1 MANTERE
8 KEDLL
13 ALRKKIFILGYKGG
27 MAHLASC
34 YSSLEMIYA
43 LYLKGILQYD
53 PENPRWKDRDRFILS
68 KGHAGL
74 ALYTVMMKAGLIEE
88 KVLDTYLQEE
98 SLIGGEPC
106 MRDSTW
112 VEATTGSLGHGLS
125 MGLGI
130 AMALKMDH
138 SPAKVYVMLG
148 DGECEEGTVWEAV
161 MMAPAFGLDNL
172 VAILDCNEIQ
182 KMDFVKKT
190 IGETRWAQ
198 RWEAFGWEVK
208 EIDGHDME
216 DFKRAIEEPVTS
228 DKPRLLIAHTVK
240 GKGIS
245 IMENNPNWHFKLPGR
260 KELKVFKEELGISDS
275 ELE

>member
-130 AMALKMDH
+130 AMAPVSYTHLTL
-138 SPAKVYVMLG
+138 P
-148 DGECEEGTVWEAV
+148 T
-161 MMAPAFGLDNL
+161 NL
-172 VAILDCNEIQ
+172 SV
-182 KMDFVKKT
+182 
-190 IGETRWAQ
+190 
-198 RWEAFGWEVK
+198 
-208 EIDGHDME
+208 
-216 DFKRAIEEPVTS
+216 
-228 DKPRLLIAHTVK
+228 
-240 GKGIS
+240 
-245 IMENNPNWHFKLPGR
+245 
-260 KELKVFKEELGISDS
+260 
-275 ELE
+275 